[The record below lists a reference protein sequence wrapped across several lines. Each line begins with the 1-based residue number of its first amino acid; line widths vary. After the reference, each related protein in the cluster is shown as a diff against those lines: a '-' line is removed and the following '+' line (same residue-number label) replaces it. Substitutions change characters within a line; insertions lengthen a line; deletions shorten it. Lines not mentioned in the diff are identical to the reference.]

1 VRDGRGLAG
10 KITLVL
16 LRAALFGAILA
27 ALWGAYRR
35 LPDGGAEGFG
45 AAERPAATALRVR
58 LRRELIDFPLAG
70 RKVVVQVYP
79 VNLAAARSEFDSERR
94 PGQRFED
101 FVVRQMGG
109 RQPVSAE
116 LDERGEAVV
125 AVTPGRWW
133 VHASVGDTREL
144 TWRLAV
150 NVSGR
155 EKTVELTPENA
166 YTRAQKF

>member
-1 VRDGRGLAG
+1 MRARHGLAG

-16 LRAALFGAILA
+16 LRAALVGALLA
-27 ALWGAYRR
+27 ALWGVYHR
-35 LPDGGAEGFG
+35 LPDGG
-45 AAERPAATALRVR
+45 AERPAATALRVR
-58 LRRELIDFPLAG
+58 LRREAVGFPVAD
-70 RKVVVQVYP
+70 RRIAVQLYP

-94 PGQRFED
+94 PGQRFEE

-133 VHASVGDTREL
+133 VHASVGGDREL
-144 TWRLAV
+144 TWRLPV

-166 YTRAQKF
+166 YTRAQRF